1 MKKSNRRTNAASL
14 GQSQLADGKAN
25 IAQPYFGKRT
35 RWPICDKAARTIH
48 SSGASAKLRN
58 RTVTLAGPNRPSSEG

>member
-1 MKKSNRRTNAASL
+1 MKKSNRRTKTDASL

-48 SSGASAKLRN
+48 SSGTSAKLRN
-58 RTVTLAGPNRPSSEG
+58 RTVT